1 MGKPYLYTP
10 RKGIKPPV
18 CYPQARMTFMR
29 DTENFIFISDEIAP
43 VDALIILGAP
53 WIELI
58 KKASSLYHQGI
69 TPKIIACGKY
79 SLKSGKVNI
88 DRLPE
93 QYRKAYRT
101 EAEMIKDILTEHYG
115 VPAQAV
121 IEEDESTNTLENAAN
136 GIKILQE
143 SGNAQTIGICCQAFH
158 ARRAQMTF
166 ESVAPEYDYR
176 IYPADTQG
184 ITKDNWSQSEYGI
197 SRVMGELERCG
208 RYFPTLNTRS

>member
-1 MGKPYLYTP
+1 
-10 RKGIKPPV
+10 
-18 CYPQARMTFMR
+18 MR
-29 DTENFIFISDEIAP
+29 DTENFIFISDEITP

-58 KKASSLYHQGI
+58 EHAGNLYQQGI
-69 TPKIIACGKY
+69 TPLIIACGKY

-93 QYRKAYRT
+93 QYRKPYRT
-101 EAEMIKDILTEHYG
+101 EAEMMKAILTEHCG
-115 VPAQAV
+115 VPEHAV
-121 IEEDESTNTLENAAN
+121 IEEGESTNTLENALN
-136 GIKILQE
+136 GIKILRG
-143 SGNAQTIGICCQAFH
+143 SKSAKTVGVCCQAFH

-184 ITKDNWSQSEYGI
+184 IAKNNWTDTEYGI
-197 SRVMGELERCG
+197 SRVMGELERCW
-208 RYFPTLNTRS
+208 RYFPALNKSR